1 MSMAFLPEE
10 DAATIPPEQAA
21 ALVESGAVS
30 PAQPGLNVAP
40 QSSPPAQTFVPSSD
54 PYAAKRGYYI
64 VSSQVVT
71 EGGRKIQV
79 LTDIDGKVTRTD
91 IGPADQTTSP
101 PPTESAADRE
111 ARLIRE
117 AEARALAQRQTDAFS
132 RLRSLL
138 SRVGLTELEG
148 AVQGIITGGQV
159 DLNDPNAIVFAL
171 RDQPAYQRRFAGN
184 AARAKKGLPELD
196 PSSYVGLEESYR
208 QLMRSNG
215 LPVGFYDQTS
225 DFQQLIEGDVSP
237 SELQQRIEDGYRRV
251 KDADPEVKRQM
262 RELYGVDDNALT
274 AYFLDPEKA
283 APLLTRQ
290 ARAAQIAA
298 RGKEQAGLQLT
309 AQTAE
314 DLAARG
320 ISPEEAQARFAERAQ
335 LAGLYE
341 GLPGEQALT
350 AEQQLG
356 ATFGYDVA
364 AQQALARRKA
374 QRIGEFAGGG
384 QFART
389 SGATSGTVETGLGGP
404 Q

>member
-1 MSMAFLPEE
+1 MTYDPTQQAMVPVSQARVVTSVTRFPAPTPAGVTDQVNLPDTVEE
-10 DAATIPPEQAA
+10 P
-21 ALVESGAVS
+21 
-30 PAQPGLNVAP
+30 
-40 QSSPPAQTFVPSSD
+40 
-54 PYAAKRGYYI
+54 
-64 VSSQVVT
+64 VVT
-71 EGGRKIQV
+71 EDPAVVAARMADERAARELAAIQA
-79 LTDIDGKVTRTD
+79 T
-91 IGPADQTTSP
+91 
-101 PPTESAADRE
+101 
-111 ARLIRE
+111 
-117 AEARALAQRQTDAFS
+117 EARALAQRQSDAFS

-159 DLNDPNAIVFAL
+159 DLDDPNAIVFAL

-215 LPVGFYDQTS
+215 LPLGFYDQTS
-225 DFQQLIEGDVSP
+225 DFQRLIEGDVSP
-237 SELQQRIEDGYRRV
+237 AELQERIEQGYRKV
-251 KDADPEVKRQM
+251 QEADPEVKRQM

-274 AYFLDPEKA
+274 AYFLDPDKA

-298 RGKEQAGLQLT
+298 RGREQAGLQLT
-309 AQTAE
+309 AQSAE
-314 DLAARG
+314 ALAARG
-320 ISPEEAQARFAERAQ
+320 ITPEEAQARFTERAQ

-341 GLPGEQALT
+341 TMAGEEMLT

-356 ATFGYDVA
+356 AAFGYDVA
-364 AQQALARRKA
+364 AQQALERRRR
-374 QRIGEFAGGG
+374 QRVGEFQAGG

>member
-1 MSMAFLPEE
+1 MSNVSTTAMFE
-10 DAATIPPEQAA
+10 DI
-21 ALVESGAVS
+21 VEPTV
-30 PAQPGLNVAP
+30 AQPGPIRQEIQDLIA
-40 QSSPPAQTFVPSSD
+40 SYPA
-54 PYAAKRGYYI
+54 
-64 VSSQVVT
+64 SQGPK
-71 EGGRKIQV
+71 EDKG
-79 LTDIDGKVTRTD
+79 DGTKGD
-91 IGPADQTTSP
+91 TTTTTTTT
-101 PPTESAADRE
+101 TESAADRE
-111 ARLIRE
+111 ARLFRE

-138 SRVGLTELEG
+138 ARVGLTELEG

-215 LPVGFYDQTS
+215 LPLGFYDQTS
-225 DFQQLIEGDVSP
+225 DFQRLIEGDVSP
-237 SELQQRIEDGYRRV
+237 AELQERIEQGYRKV
-251 KDADPEVKRQM
+251 QEADPEVKRQM

-274 AYFLDPEKA
+274 AYFLDPDKA

-298 RGKEQAGLQLT
+298 RGREQAGLQLT
-309 AQTAE
+309 AESAE
-314 DLAARG
+314 ALAARG
-320 ISPEEAQARFAERAQ
+320 ITPEEAQARFTERAQ

-341 GLPGEQALT
+341 TMGGEEMLT

-356 ATFGYDVA
+356 AAFGYDVQ
-364 AQQALARRKA
+364 AQQALERRRR
-374 QRIGEFAGGG
+374 QRLAEFQTGGG
-384 QFART
+384 FART
-389 SGATSGTVETGLGGP
+389 TGATSGTVETGLGGP